1 MKKLIS
7 AILGVLAFGV
17 IQADDHGS
25 GWLVDIGEGVSQSSH
40 LCTLKGKATLADVD
54 KIDVKL
60 HKWHDDNGVNITR
73 SRLEPLFTGAST
85 IPYDFVAVDWM
96 TWETF
101 GDGWDKF

>member
-60 HKWHDDNGVNITR
+60 HV
-73 SRLEPLFTGAST
+73 
-85 IPYDFVAVDWM
+85 DFLRAQTVPNP
-96 TWETF
+96 TPQRNP
-101 GDGWDKF
+101 